1 MVTQNKKNVWNVMGS
16 IWFYSALAAIAADG
30 GGLSC
35 DDGTMISADAVT
47 PSAVAAATVQ
57 GVWTPR
63 TTDGAPVRVVSAVRG

>member
-1 MVTQNKKNVWNVMGS
+1 MTRLTTADGVVC
-16 IWFYSALAAIAADG
+16 AAADG

-35 DDGTMISADAVT
+35 DDGTTIPADAVT
-47 PSAVAAATVQ
+47 PSAVAGATVQ

>member
-1 MVTQNKKNVWNVMGS
+1 MIRLTTADGVVC
-16 IWFYSALAAIAADG
+16 AAADG

-35 DDGTMISADAVT
+35 DEGTTIPAIAVT